1 MAERVENGV
10 VWLPMEFFDDEFEE
24 FRMGE
29 KGKPEVAAVG
39 VGMDLNSPTESL
51 TETESD
57 EEEFLAGLTR
67 QMAHSFLDVG
77 EDTVAFPGAEPKVLA
92 GSPQSTLCAVEG
104 WSGIS
109 KRKPDMATAFWVPP
123 VTPTPAPSP
132 FERSQ
137 IRSRDLL
144 YAAAEQVML
153 MKLQEKEKQSR
164 LPVRG
169 LLATP
174 KKPPPPAMPNVSK
187 IRPTGCFDSP
197 VSIPTLQ
204 QLEFERLKQEQL
216 IKQQISAAW
225 GKSNRGRS
233 VGVSGGHGRVV
244 GFPPSTWSSLQQQH
258 QQTPAGPGMRAI
270 FLNGSNN
277 RRESTGTGV
286 FLPRRAGNTNEAR
299 RKPACSTV
307 LLPARVVQALNLN
320 LDELNANSRFPGGY
334 VVDQDVSLSRGG
346 ANAMPVKRNQ
356 LHHQPYHHRHPPAT
370 TPSAVHDVRLPSEWT
385 Y

>member
-1 MAERVENGV
+1 MAERVDSGV
-10 VWLPMEFFDDEFEE
+10 VWLPMEFLDDELGE

-39 VGMDLNSPTESL
+39 IGMDLNSPTESS

-104 WSGIS
+104 WPGKS
-109 KRKPDMATAFWVPP
+109 KRKPSMPPAFWVPP
-123 VTPTPAPSP
+123 VTPAPAPIP
-132 FERSQ
+132 LERSQ
-137 IRSRDLL
+137 VRSCDLL
-144 YAAAEQVML
+144 YAAAEQVLL
-153 MKLQEKEKQSR
+153 MKLHEQEKQSR
-164 LPVRG
+164 LPARG

-174 KKPPPPAMPNVSK
+174 KKPPTPAMPNVSK
-187 IRPTGCFDSP
+187 IRPAGCFDNS

-225 GKSNRGRS
+225 GKSNRGRGGG
-233 VGVSGGHGRVV
+233 VGSNHGRAL
-244 GFPPSTWSSLQQQH
+244 GLPPSAWSSLQQQH
-258 QQTPAGPGMRAI
+258 QQSPTGSGMRAI
-270 FLNGSNN
+270 FLNGSGT
-277 RRESTGTGV
+277 RRESSGTGV

-299 RKPACSTV
+299 RKPAACSTV

-320 LDELNANSRFPGGY
+320 LDDLNANSRFPGGY
-334 VVDQDVSLSRGG
+334 VVDNDIAFSRGG
-346 ANAMPVKRNQ
+346 ANAAPVKRSQ
-356 LHHQPYHHRHPPAT
+356 LHHQHHHRHSPAT
-370 TPSAVHDVRLPSEWT
+370 TSAAVHDVRLPSEWT